1 MYNHPLVGDSV
12 SINLPGKSPENLNAE
27 RKSSQTQNERCS
39 LSIFRIAFGCEFR
52 EQKIAGLEN
61 GREGHGPIPISAY
74 PPLAVLPD
82 SPASFRKVRTAF
94 RTVRP
99 IGLWKDAG
107 AWLKSSCR
115 AQQNGCF
122 SSIERREVQKTN

>member
-12 SINLPGKSPENLNAE
+12 SINLPGKSLENLNAE

-39 LSIFRIAFGCEFR
+39 LSRYSESRMAVSFVSRKLLGWKMAARVTE
-52 EQKIAGLEN
+52 
-61 GREGHGPIPISAY
+61 PIPISAY

-107 AWLKSSCR
+107 AWL
-115 AQQNGCF
+115 
-122 SSIERREVQKTN
+122 